1 VRRLLSLLWN
11 GQALRHLPI
20 ALPES
25 PTPPVRLE
33 LHRASSP
40 PRDVSDAHVP
50 VSMRPLILG
59 VRTARASDGENE
71 EECSLVVTDRAT
83 EQRLGEIRLAPAGSV
98 PLGDGRLA
106 LFRTTSCRNTTAP
119 ALTRWWRYALS
130 WEHARRAPARGD
142 GLRMSASDLRCL
154 NVYYM
159 WPRPVYLI
167 GVAAGDRS
175 NLFPMDLV
183 GRVDASHFLLALR
196 ATSPAIALME
206 TSRVIAMSAAPADQ
220 LRTVYALGA
229 HHRKES
235 VDTSAL
241 PFPLVRSAR
250 HGLPVLS
257 TGFTREL
264 SVREVHRIGSHVLFV
279 CRVDAE
285 QGVAPR
291 QLAHIS
297 FMYAEWLAR
306 QGRPQEPA
314 ERGQTP

>member
-20 ALPES
+20 ALAES

-33 LHRASSP
+33 LHSASSP

-50 VSMRPLILG
+50 VSVRPLILG
-59 VRTARASDGENE
+59 VRTERTVDDGDAQA
-71 EECSLVVTDRAT
+71 CALVVFDRLT
-83 EQRLGEIRLAPAGSV
+83 EQRLGEIRLVPAGSV
-98 PLGDGRLA
+98 PLGDARLA
-106 LFRTTSCRNTTAP
+106 LFRTTGCRNTTAA

-142 GLRMSASDLRCL
+142 GLCMSASDLRCL

-175 NLFPMDLV
+175 NLFPMDLI

-196 ATSPAIALME
+196 ATSPAIELME
-206 TSRVIAMSAAPADQ
+206 TSRAIAMSAAPADQ

-229 HHRKES
+229 HHRKAS

-241 PFPLVRSAR
+241 PFAVARSAR
-250 HGLPVLS
+250 HALPVLS

-264 SVREVHRIGSHVLFV
+264 SVQQVHRIGSHVLFV

-285 QGVAPR
+285 QGIAPR

-297 FMYAEWLAR
+297 LMYAEWLAR
-306 QGRPQEPA
+306 QGRPVETAQ
-314 ERGQTP
+314 